1 MAGLSDNMRGALF
14 MAVAMAAFTFND
26 ACLKSL
32 SDELPLFQAL
42 FLRGIGTTGL
52 LLILTRLMGQLHFNI
67 ARRDWNLMGIR
78 TIAEAAAAW
87 FFLTALFNMPLGN
100 VSAIMQALPLTI
112 TLAGAL
118 FLGEAVGWKRL
129 IAILIGFVG
138 VLLIVQPGGD
148 GFTHFSVFA
157 LLSMLCVTVRDLAAR
172 RMTRS
177 VPSVMVATVA
187 AAGVMV
193 FAGVGSLTVDWQ
205 PLTPLAS
212 MQLLGAMLF
221 VIGGYIA
228 SVAAMR
234 VGEIGFVAPFR
245 YTSLLVAL
253 ILGYLV
259 FGDWPNALTLWG
271 AAIVVATGLF
281 TLYRERQLRRRA
293 ARTA

>member
-1 MAGLSDNMRGALF
+1 MSGLSDNTRGALL
-14 MAVAMAAFTFND
+14 MMTAMAAFTFND
-26 ACLKSL
+26 ASLKSL

-52 LLILTRLMGQLHFNI
+52 LLLLTWAMGQLRFDI
-67 ARRDWNLMGIR
+67 ARRDWALMGIR
-78 TIAEAAAAW
+78 TVAEAAAAW
-87 FFLTALFNMPLGN
+87 FFLTALFNMPIGN

-112 TLAGAL
+112 TLVGAL

-129 IAILIGFVG
+129 IAILTGFVG
-138 VLLIVQPGGD
+138 VVMIVQPGGG

-157 LLSMLCVTVRDLAAR
+157 LLSMFCVTVRDLAAR
-172 RMTRS
+172 RTSRS

-187 AAGVMV
+187 AAGVTV
-193 FAGVGSLTVDWQ
+193 FAGVGSITVDWQ
-205 PLTPLAS
+205 PLSPLAT
-212 MQLLGAMLF
+212 MQLTGAMVF

-253 ILGYLV
+253 VLGYLV

-271 AAIVVATGLF
+271 AAIVVATGMF
-281 TLYRERQLRRRA
+281 TLLRERQLRRRA

>member
-1 MAGLSDNMRGALF
+1 MGGLSDNMRGALF
-14 MAVAMAAFTFND
+14 MMMAMAAFTFSD

-42 FLRGIGTTGL
+42 FLRGIGTTGI
-52 LLILTRLMGQLHFNI
+52 LLILTRIMGQLNFDI
-67 ARRDWNLMGIR
+67 ARRDWTLMAIR
-78 TIAEAAAAW
+78 TAAEAAAAW

-129 IAILIGFVG
+129 IAILFGFVG
-138 VLLIVQPGGD
+138 VVLIVQPGGD

-172 RMTRS
+172 RTSRS

-187 AAGVMV
+187 AAGVTI
-193 FAGVGSLTVDWQ
+193 FAGVGSLTVDWR
-205 PLTPLAS
+205 PLSPLAA
-212 MQLLGAMLF
+212 MQLTGAMLF
-221 VIGGYIA
+221 VIGGYVT

-253 ILGYLV
+253 VLGYLV
-259 FGDWPNALTLWG
+259 FGDWPNGLTMWG
-271 AAIVVATGLF
+271 AVIVVATGLF
-281 TLYRERQLRRRA
+281 TLYRERQMRRRA